1 MAYLTEKLVKLK
13 KKFKKSKKHGKKRA
27 RDSSDV
33 IPTVTRIMGP
43 IAWRI

>member
-27 RDSSDV
+27 RDSLDSDSDCD
-33 IPTVTRIMGP
+33 
-43 IAWRI
+43 